1 MSDNIFVYKKIDQP
15 TKNILK
21 NKLSVKDVNKSFRIL
36 LKKLKLIRA
45 PFAYELFPQIVI
57 NIKWKFDYLTNIRA
71 NPSLLIHDLN
81 YWNDQA
87 EMLLKFQEEKWI
99 NDSIPNSKA
108 NQIDNIE
115 AYNFMWPKNL
125 SDNNKFE
132 SSKKIAKLRIDQ
144 IYKLSKKEFN
154 TDPFYNKSILDSGC
168 GPGRYVNIISEYNPK
183 KIIGLDSGID
193 IVERN
198 NKDLKN
204 KKISFIHGNS
214 INLPFKDKEFD
225 FVLSAGVLHHVNM
238 PIEKTIFEH
247 SRVIKDGGLFFIFI
261 AGKSGIE
268 LDVWDFCHKLL
279 SEIPIE
285 FVHDKFSSSIN
296 HLRLQGIL
304 DHGFSSYFHTDR
316 NDFEKLL
323 NNNFSYLMRV
333 PGVSGIDVTEE
344 LFRDDKYFKERFG
357 SGNLRYICRK

>member
-99 NDSIPNSKA
+99 NDSTPNSKA

-132 SSKKIAKLRIDQ
+132 SSKK
-144 IYKLSKKEFN
+144 
-154 TDPFYNKSILDSGC
+154 
-168 GPGRYVNIISEYNPK
+168 
-183 KIIGLDSGID
+183 
-193 IVERN
+193 
-198 NKDLKN
+198 
-204 KKISFIHGNS
+204 
-214 INLPFKDKEFD
+214 
-225 FVLSAGVLHHVNM
+225 
-238 PIEKTIFEH
+238 
-247 SRVIKDGGLFFIFI
+247 
-261 AGKSGIE
+261 
-268 LDVWDFCHKLL
+268 
-279 SEIPIE
+279 
-285 FVHDKFSSSIN
+285 
-296 HLRLQGIL
+296 
-304 DHGFSSYFHTDR
+304 
-316 NDFEKLL
+316 LL
-323 NNNFSYLMRV
+323 N
-333 PGVSGIDVTEE
+333 
-344 LFRDDKYFKERFG
+344 
-357 SGNLRYICRK
+357 